1 MFSLKPLDIEC
12 MKALHH
18 KVNIIPIIAKAD
30 ALTTEE
36 LIQMKQI
43 VFEKSSKRQIRINF
57 IFRFSNK
64 LKKFIDHDEKQKEL
78 IQEKGNE
85 VNY

>member
-1 MFSLKPLDIEC
+1 